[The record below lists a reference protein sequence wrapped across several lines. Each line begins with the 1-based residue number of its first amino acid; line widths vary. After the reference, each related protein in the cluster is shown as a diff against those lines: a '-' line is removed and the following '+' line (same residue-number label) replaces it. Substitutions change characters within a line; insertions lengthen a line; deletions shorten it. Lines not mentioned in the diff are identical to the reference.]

1 MRTVLKLKLSDHFN
15 QMLLK
20 NRWWSSNFYPL
31 STSEST
37 TFNMDPPP
45 SILYNQS
52 TGRIDNRGFQGYQNS
67 VNSGNWLIFLSISAF
82 RATKILSTVG
92 LHILIDRSFQ
102 SYQNPVN
109 FKSWNSCSFQN
120 YLTIGKTLCFPSAIR
135 VDRATL
141 NLEDIMLPVSYK
153 GWQLWLWGYLIGEG
167 IISSLSV
174 LNFHCYCFCY
184 DSHRACWRHLDQGP
198 SELLLSNWG
207 VLWCAVFLDGGGGG
221 LWGCWP
227 AHVGW
232 LELLGYISCCFPYA
246 VCWCRGPRARRAWAL
261 RLPEF
266 AQLYPAGSLQWRFA
280 CGFNFRHGLP
290 VEGGF
295 AVLRGLLIVSV
306 GTMSSF

>member
-153 GWQLWLWGYLIGEG
+153 GWQLWLWGLLDRGGNYQLTVGSKFPLLLFLLWFTQSLLKAPG
-167 IISSLSV
+167 PRPFRASVVKLGCPLMCSLS
-174 LNFHCYCFCY
+174 
-184 DSHRACWRHLDQGP
+184 W
-198 SELLLSNWG
+198 W
-207 VLWCAVFLDGGGGG
+207 GGGG
-221 LWGCWP
+221 
-227 AHVGW
+227 
-232 LELLGYISCCFPYA
+232 A
-246 VCWCRGPRARRAWAL
+246 V
-261 RLPEF
+261 
-266 AQLYPAGSLQWRFA
+266 
-280 CGFNFRHGLP
+280 
-290 VEGGF
+290 
-295 AVLRGLLIVSV
+295 GLLAGPCGVAGIVGLYFLLFSLCCMLASGAEGSTRVGASASGVCPVVSCWQPSV
-306 GTMSSF
+306 AFCLWFRF